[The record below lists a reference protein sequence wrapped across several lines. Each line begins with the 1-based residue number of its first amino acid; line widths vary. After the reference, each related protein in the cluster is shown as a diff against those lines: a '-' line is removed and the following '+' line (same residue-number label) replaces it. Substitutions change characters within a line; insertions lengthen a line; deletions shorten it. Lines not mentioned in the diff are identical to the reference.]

1 MSSQVRPLS
10 YKDKMAYRFSQMKK
24 VVPVPA
30 PLDTKSDAAFPAL
43 GSGSGSGSSG
53 SGSGSGSGSSGSAKP
68 VAKTAMD
75 FKKIASVPAAP
86 VQTINKIEPKKIMI
100 KPSSAVPTRCYDE
113 LGEDYDGPDEWEE
126 EKARDEYEV
135 NASLPVGGRR
145 GGF

>member
-1 MSSQVRPLS
+1 
-10 YKDKMAYRFSQMKK
+10 MAYRFSQMKK

-43 GSGSGSGSSG
+43 GSGSGSGSSA
-53 SGSGSGSGSSGSAKP
+53 SGSGSGSAKP
-68 VAKTAMD
+68 VVAMD
-75 FKKIASVPAAP
+75 FKKVASVPAAP